1 MRSRYDDVL
10 VGKSFFIKVIGSKT
24 QKVTMS
30 TAAGV
35 ARVATFWAAILA
47 LKVFAKDASTEILVD
62 EKYPKL
68 KINQSGAVLFAIKAS
83 L

>member
-1 MRSRYDDVL
+1 
-10 VGKSFFIKVIGSKT
+10 
-24 QKVTMS
+24 MS

-35 ARVATFWAAILA
+35 ARVATFLAAILA
-47 LKVFAKDASTEILVD
+47 LKVFVKDASTEILVD

>member
-1 MRSRYDDVL
+1 
-10 VGKSFFIKVIGSKT
+10 
-24 QKVTMS
+24 MS

-35 ARVATFWAAILA
+35 ERVATCWDATLA
-47 LKVFAKDASTEILVD
+47 SKAFAKDASTEILVD

-83 L
+83 LATSTRKLKKLWLLAETAILGF